1 MSEQFTIE
9 KATPKQLLQVLD
21 YVYKS
26 EPSKLKPLVNYIDE
40 EALLSDELLYD
51 ILIQAGV
58 ENTEFYEDAQ
68 WGAERD
74 GDRWY
79 ELSKSMKYFYLS
91 TWAVSDWDC
100 YYDIINPVIFEFLKS
115 HSPSEIA
122 ANYKSHLHAC
132 KTFVDVA
139 NKTINKDVEF
149 KEYLTEKCNE
159 YQSKS

>member
-26 EPSKLKPLVNYIDE
+26 EPVKLEPIASYIDE
-40 EALLSDELLYD
+40 AAILSSEQLYD
-51 ILIQAGV
+51 ILIQAGI

-132 KTFVDVA
+132 RTFIDVV
-139 NKTINKDVEF
+139 NRTIKNDAEF
-149 KEYLTEKCNE
+149 KEYLAEKCKE